1 MDWIW
6 QTGLS
11 VAAPSLLCTRSNVH
25 KYACIYSAR
34 VDTKFLSSL
43 NVGSL
48 EHTFIF
54 YQKYY
59 SVLKNVWDR
68 LNSSRVSL
76 L

>member
-11 VAAPSLLCTRSNVH
+11 VAAPSLLCTRSHVH
-25 KYACIYSAR
+25 TCACIYSVR
-34 VDTKFLSSL
+34 VYMKFLSSL

-54 YQKYY
+54 YEKYY
-59 SVLKNVWDR
+59 SMLKNVRDR